1 MVKKQ
6 NCVIWICYMLYFIV
20 YIKTDGIYRDIQKD
34 NETRFDTSKYELNR
48 PLPKGKNLKSSWI
61 NER

>member
-20 YIKTDGIYRDIQKD
+20 YIKTDGIYRDIRKD

-48 PLPKGKNLKSSWI
+48 PLPKGKN
-61 NER
+61 

>member
-1 MVKKQ
+1 MAKKQ

-20 YIKTDGIYRDIQKD
+20 YIKTDDIYRDIGKD

-48 PLPKGKNLKSSWI
+48 PLPKGKN
-61 NER
+61 